1 MSENQ
6 LLDVIE
12 RYLNGEM
19 TIEELKK
26 FELLRKESVDVDN
39 KVVEHQFFTNLLK
52 QYGERVELENRLN
65 AIHAEIDVHTLKE
78 ELTTH
83 PVWIVQMWRHHHS
96 KISVAVSVA
105 MFAFLGVLAFTGKFD
120 DNNSKIIEL
129 KSANAKLNQRIG
141 NINKSINDIKAGKHV
156 VINDRASST
165 GTGFALTADGLI
177 ATNYHVIQGADSI
190 YIENT
195 AGREFKAKILYTEPQ
210 HDIAILRVTD
220 DSFNLSPIPY
230 TFKKSESNYAED
242 ISTFGYPDGAPA
254 YNKGYLSAKT
264 GLNGDSVHYQISIP
278 TNPGNSGSPLW
289 DSKGNIIGITDAKQ
303 AQYEGTHFAVKSRYL
318 LDAIHNIPADS
329 LNGKPVILN
338 KKNSLT
344 GLPDVQQT
352 QKMKKYTFMVKVYN

>member
-26 FELLRKESVDVDN
+26 FELLRKESAEVDS
-39 KVVEHQFFTNLLK
+39 KVVEHQLFTNLLK

-105 MFAFLGVLAFTGKFD
+105 MFAFLGVLAFSGKFD
-120 DNNSKIIEL
+120 NNSSKIVEL
-129 KSANAKLNQRIG
+129 KSANAKLNQKIG
-141 NINKSINDIKAGKHV
+141 NINKSINDIKAGKNV
-156 VINDRASST
+156 IINDRASST
-165 GTGFALTADGLI
+165 GTGFAITADGLI
-177 ATNYHVIQGADSI
+177 ATNYHVIQGADSV
-190 YIENT
+190 YIQTN
-195 AGREFKAKILYTEPQ
+195 AGNSYKARILYTEPE
-210 HDIAILRVTD
+210 HDIAILRVVD
-220 DSFNLSPIPY
+220 DSFTLNAIPY
-230 TFKKSESNYAED
+230 TFKKSEGDFSENVH
-242 ISTFGYPDGAPA
+242 TFGYPNGEPT
-254 YNKGYLSAKT
+254 YNRGYLSAKN
-264 GLNGDSVHYQISIP
+264 GLNGDSVHYQVAVP

-289 DSKGNIIGITDAKQ
+289 DNKGNIIGIIDAKQ
-303 AQYEGTHFAVKSRYL
+303 SQYEGTHFAVKTKYL
-318 LDAIHNIPADS
+318 LDAIHNIPTDS
-329 LNGKPVILN
+329 LKGKSVILN
-338 KKNSLT
+338 KRNSLA
-344 GLPDVQQT
+344 GLAEVQQT